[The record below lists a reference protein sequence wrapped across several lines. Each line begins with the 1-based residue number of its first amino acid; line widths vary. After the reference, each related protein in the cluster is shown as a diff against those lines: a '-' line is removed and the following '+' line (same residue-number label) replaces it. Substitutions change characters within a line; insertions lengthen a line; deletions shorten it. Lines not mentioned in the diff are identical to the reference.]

1 MGNEGV
7 GLTNSPIID
16 FLCYMYLFTVTI
28 CLLAAYGVLMA
39 LYTRGYCNMRPFVAS
54 GKTPITKFTIVI
66 PARNEATNIEAC
78 IGGILAQNYPTH
90 LFEMIVVDDFSEDET
105 ALIVSKIAL
114 QHNNVRLL
122 QLKDFTKNESIVAYK
137 KRAIEIAI
145 GQANGDW
152 IVTTDADCSVTNKWL
167 ATYDAYIQENDC
179 VMLAAPVAYTN
190 TGSFLSVF
198 QVLDFISLQGITAAA
213 VASGSHTL
221 CNGANLCYSK
231 NAFES
236 VGKFSGIDHL
246 PSGDDMLLMHKM
258 KKSYPGKIGYLFTQ
272 DAVVTTAPSAT
283 LGLFIQQRIRWAS
296 KASGYQDKIIFWILL
311 LVYLVNASLLVYLPI
326 CIAQTGNINN
336 WLLLIGCKTL
346 IEIPFMYAS
355 ATFFKQQKLLVW
367 FTFMQPFHIVYTVV
381 AGWFGTFGSY
391 KWKGRTIMQQ
401 QEGSFFRKLR
411 KNKAT
416 SVSLYIV
423 AAAFLMAVFAYFI
436 APEHSPNANRMIPEI
451 GSMKPSFSI
460 QLLQVKRIGQTPRG
474 SFFEKLIDGEED
486 IYTFIPI
493 SSYAIKGTNIH
504 YQKFIDEGITEP
516 GVMPLRLLANNPV
529 ITQTYY
535 AGTDK
540 FGRDMLSRLIIGVR
554 VSLGV
559 GTIAVL
565 LSLTIGILLGALAG
579 FYRGWIDECIMW
591 FINVIW
597 SIPTLLLV
605 FAITL
610 VLGKGFW
617 QVFIAVGLTM
627 WVNVARLVRGQV
639 MSIKNREF
647 IEATRVLG
655 YSDMRTIFIHILPNI
670 IGPVLVIAASNF
682 ASAIVIEAGLSFLGV
697 GVQPPQPSW
706 GLMIKEN
713 YNFIITHNPA
723 LALAPGIA
731 IMILVLAFNLLGNG
745 LRDAFDVKEK

>member
-1 MGNEGV
+1 M
-7 GLTNSPIID
+7 
-16 FLCYMYLFTVTI
+16 
-28 CLLAAYGVLMA
+28 AAYGILMA
-39 LYTRGYCNMRPFVAS
+39 LYTRGHWNLRAFVAK
-54 GKTPITKFTIVI
+54 GKTPQTKFSIVI
-66 PARNEATNIEAC
+66 PARNEAANIENC
-78 IGGILAQNYPTH
+78 IAGILAQNYPSH
-90 LFEMIVVDDFSEDET
+90 LFELIVIDDFSEDET
-105 ALIVSKIAL
+105 ANIVGSIAL
-114 QHNNVRLL
+114 QYNNVRLL
-122 QLKDFTKNESIVAYK
+122 RLQDFTKDENIIAYK

-145 GQANGDW
+145 EQANHTW
-152 IVTTDADCSVTNKWL
+152 IVTTDADCSFTNNWL
-167 ATYDAYIQENDC
+167 ASYDAYIQEHNC
-179 VMLAAPVAYTN
+179 VMVAAPVAYKN

-213 VASGSHTL
+213 VGSGSHTL

-231 NAFES
+231 EAFEH

-258 KKSYPGKIGYLFTQ
+258 KKSYPEKIGYLYAQ

-283 LGLFIQQRIRWAS
+283 LDLFIQQRIRWSS
-296 KASGYQDKIIFWILL
+296 KALGYQDKIIFWILL
-311 LVYLVNASLLVYLPI
+311 LVYLVNFSLLVYLPVNLI
-326 CIAQTGNINN
+326 ETGNINN
-336 WLLLIGCKTL
+336 WLVFIGCKTL
-346 IEIPFMYAS
+346 VEIPFMYA
-355 ATFFKQQKLLVW
+355 AAKFFNQQKLLWW
-367 FTFMQPFHIVYTVV
+367 FLLMQPFHILYTVV

-391 KWKGRTIMQQ
+391 KWKGRTVTKN
-401 QEGSFFRKLR
+401 EPDRFFTKLKR
-411 KNKAT
+411 NKPA
-416 SVSLYIV
+416 SVSLYIIT
-423 AAAFLMAVFAYFI
+423 AAFLMAVFAYFI

-451 GSMKPSFSI
+451 GSMKPGFTI
-460 QLLQVKRIGQTPRG
+460 QLLQVKRIGQTPNA
-474 SFFEKLIDGEED
+474 SFFDRLLNGKED
-486 IYTFIPI
+486 ANTFIPI
-493 SSYAIKGTNIH
+493 TSFVIKGDSIFF
-504 YQKFIDEGITEP
+504 QKYIDEGITEP
-516 GVMPLRLLANNPV
+516 GVMLLSLTATEPV

-559 GTIAVL
+559 GMIAVL

-579 FYRGWIDECIMW
+579 FYKGWIDECIMW

-639 MSIKNREF
+639 MAIKNREF
-647 IEATRVLG
+647 IEAAQVLG
-655 YSDMRTIFIHILPNI
+655 YSNTRTIFLHILPNI

-745 LRDAFDVKEK
+745 LRDAFNVREK

>member
-1 MGNEGV
+1 M
-7 GLTNSPIID
+7 
-16 FLCYMYLFTVTI
+16 
-28 CLLAAYGVLMA
+28 AAYGVLMA
-39 LYTRGYCNMRPFVAS
+39 LYTRGHWNLRAFVAK
-54 GKTPITKFTIVI
+54 GKTPQTKFSIVI
-66 PARNEATNIEAC
+66 PARNEAANIENC
-78 IGGILAQNYPTH
+78 IAGILAQNYPSH
-90 LFEMIVVDDFSEDET
+90 LFELIVIDDFSEDET
-105 ALIVSKIAL
+105 ANIVGSIAL
-114 QHNNVRLL
+114 QYNNVRLL
-122 QLKDFTKNESIVAYK
+122 RLQDFTKDENIVAYK

-145 GQANGDW
+145 EQANHPW
-152 IVTTDADCSVTNKWL
+152 IVTTDADCSFTNNWL
-167 ATYDAYIQENDC
+167 ASYDAYIQEHNC
-179 VMLAAPVAYTN
+179 VMIAAPVSYKN

-213 VASGSHTL
+213 VGSGSHTL

-231 NAFES
+231 EAFES

-258 KKSYPGKIGYLFTQ
+258 KKSYPEKIGYLYAQ
-272 DAVVTTAPSAT
+272 DTVVTTAPSAT
-283 LGLFIQQRIRWAS
+283 LDLFIQQRIRWSS
-296 KASGYQDKIIFWILL
+296 KALGYQDKIIFWILL
-311 LVYLVNASLLVYLPI
+311 LVYLVNFSLLVYLPVNLI
-326 CIAQTGNINN
+326 ETGNINN
-336 WLLLIGCKTL
+336 WFVFIGCKTL
-346 IEIPFMYAS
+346 VELPFMYA
-355 ATFFKQQKLLVW
+355 AAKFFKQQKLLWW
-367 FTFMQPFHIVYTVV
+367 FLFMQPFHILYTVV

-391 KWKGRTIMQQ
+391 KWKGRTVTKN
-401 QEGSFFRKLR
+401 EPDRFFTKLKR
-411 KNKAT
+411 NKPA
-416 SVSLYIV
+416 SVSLYIIT
-423 AAAFLMAVFAYFI
+423 AAFLMAVFAYFI

-451 GSMKPSFSI
+451 GSMKPGFTI
-460 QLLQVKRIGQTPRG
+460 QLLQVKRIGQTPNA
-474 SFFEKLIDGEED
+474 SFFDRLLNGKED
-486 IYTFIPI
+486 ANTFIPI
-493 SSYAIKGTNIH
+493 TSFVIKGDSIFF
-504 YQKFIDEGITEP
+504 QKYIDEGITEA
-516 GVMPLRLLANNPV
+516 GVMPLRLTAIQPV
-529 ITQTYY
+529 ISQTYY

-559 GTIAVL
+559 GMIAVL

-639 MSIKNREF
+639 MAIKNREF
-647 IEATRVLG
+647 IEAAQVLG
-655 YSDMRTIFIHILPNI
+655 YSNTRTIFLHILPNI

-745 LRDAFDVKEK
+745 LRDAFNVREK